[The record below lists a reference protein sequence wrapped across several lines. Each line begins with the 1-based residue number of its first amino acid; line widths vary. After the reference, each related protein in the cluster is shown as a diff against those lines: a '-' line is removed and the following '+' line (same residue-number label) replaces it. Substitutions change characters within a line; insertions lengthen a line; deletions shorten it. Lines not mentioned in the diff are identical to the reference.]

1 MSLAHIKENPNHWDS
16 SDNLIAPQ
24 MHCNVLEEQ
33 EDDGIQREN
42 DYFQVE
48 KCLMEPMLDII
59 NAENDN
65 QQTCLIYMNNVTKQ
79 GQ

>member
-16 SDNLIAPQ
+16 SDNLIAPH
-24 MHCNVLEEQ
+24 MDCNVLEDQ

-48 KCLMEPMLDII
+48 KFLMESMLDII